1 MMYADIVYYLSD
13 YQGKVI
19 PHKKYR
25 EFAVLAR
32 YCVSNLIVKIEADK
46 IPNAVKRCSCIVAE
60 TLFAYCNENG
70 LSPKNKKQVL
80 ALVKN
85 TPQLEKKI
93 QNTVQLLLP
102 QQMKNFSK

>member
-1 MMYADIVYYLSD
+1 MYADIVYYLSN

-19 PHKKYR
+19 PHKQYR

-32 YCVSNLIVKIEADK
+32 YCVNNFINKFEAEE
-46 IPNAVKRCSCIVAE
+46 IPNELKRCSCIVAE
-60 TLFAYCNENG
+60 TLYSYCKNNDT
-70 LSPKNKKQVL
+70 SPKNKKQVL
-80 ALVKN
+80 AFVKE

-102 QQMKNFSK
+102 HYINFSK